1 LQRVDDSIN
10 DLDQRAADLPEQAR
24 ARVDAVRS
32 AVEEGL
38 AALTEA
44 SRKAA
49 DDTEAL
55 DAGFQE
61 RVKRNYEML
70 TEAVRLMGVVS
81 GDSGRGRRA
90 TPEMPP
96 LAEPETP
103 ALRRPRTEPDGRGFG
118 LRNRSEGPRSRPA
131 DEGMGWKDLMGEAP
145 DEGPMD
151 LDSPVM
157 PPADT
162 EALNERMLASI
173 RRMGVDPNALLPRS
187 RIEEAAEAFVSRD
200 AVAARQIVRRVAP
213 AAVRSVSRRVLSDP
227 ELKTD
232 AEAYVRTWSRIL
244 KDHAASGDGPAVLNR
259 LASDGGRAF
268 LLLDAAVGDLS

>member
-1 LQRVDDSIN
+1 
-10 DLDQRAADLPEQAR
+10 
-24 ARVDAVRS
+24 
-32 AVEEGL
+32 
-38 AALTEA
+38 
-44 SRKAA
+44 
-49 DDTEAL
+49 
-55 DAGFQE
+55 
-61 RVKRNYEML
+61 
-70 TEAVRLMGVVS
+70 
-81 GDSGRGRRA
+81 
-90 TPEMPP
+90 
-96 LAEPETP
+96 
-103 ALRRPRTEPDGRGFG
+103 
-118 LRNRSEGPRSRPA
+118 
-131 DEGMGWKDLMGEAP
+131 MGWKDLMGEAP